1 MMSTIKSKKFKIVF
15 TILALLAGLFAVVLP
30 MEWMPGV
37 VLFTRFFEV
46 AIPVLL
52 VGALLKYIWCGAGAG
67 CNCDC
72 GCCSVENNKK

>member
-1 MMSTIKSKKFKIVF
+1 MMSTKFKKFKVIF
-15 TILALLAGLFAVVLP
+15 TVLAFIAGILAIVLP
-30 MEWMPGV
+30 MEWMPGI

-67 CNCDC
+67 CNCGC
-72 GCCSVENNKK
+72 GCCATDAKKNK